1 MSEKTG
7 KVFMVGP
14 SLETQGGI
22 SSVLEIYSRNFK
34 DSMNMRFI
42 SSYSGK
48 NRILDMLLFTRAMLE
63 IFFCNLFSGNPVF
76 HLHVASKGS
85 YLRKSILAKICMMF
99 HHKVILHVHGSMF
112 DQFLE
117 SAVQRKRRDIIA
129 LFNKADKV
137 IVLSEYWF
145 SYFARYVPKERLRI
159 IYNPSS
165 TFQNGFARTYRKSG
179 MRILFMGR
187 LGERKGAYDLITA
200 VSRLKE
206 IDFSLSL
213 YGDGEIDE
221 IRELVKK
228 EGLQHIVTVNS
239 WVSHSKI
246 NEIYDGADMMVLPS
260 YAEGLPM
267 SLLEAVGKGLPVV
280 STRVGG
286 IPEVVEDGRNGFLI
300 EPGDTEAL
308 ADRLRVLLTSPGLL
322 ESMGRESLA
331 IAGER
336 FSIDK
341 IGRQLADLYKS
352 L

>member
-1 MSEKTG
+1 
-7 KVFMVGP
+7 MVGP
-14 SLETQGGI
+14 SLGTQGGI

-34 DSMNMRFI
+34 DRLNMRFI

-48 NRILDMLLFTRAMLE
+48 NRIMDMLLFTGAVLKV
-63 IFFCNLFSGNPVF
+63 FFHNLSISDPVF

-85 YLRKSILAKICMMF
+85 YLRKSILAGICMAF
-99 HHKVILHVHGSMF
+99 HHKVILHVHGAMF

-117 SAVQRKRRDIIA
+117 GAGQKKKRDIIA

-145 SYFARYVPKERLRI
+145 TYFARYVPKDKLRI

-165 TFQNGFARTYRKSG
+165 TFRNGFDRTYRKSG

-187 LGERKGAYDLITA
+187 LGERKGAYDLIEA
-200 VSRLKE
+200 VSKLKGL
-206 IDFSLSL
+206 DFSLNM

-221 IRELVKK
+221 VRELVKK
-228 EGLQHIVTVNS
+228 EGLRHMVAVNS

-286 IPEVVEDGRNGFLI
+286 IPEVVEDARNGFLI

-308 ADRLRVLLTSPGLL
+308 ADKLRLLLTSPGLL

-336 FSIDK
+336 FSIDR
-341 IGRQLADLYKS
+341 IGMQLEDLYKS